1 MSAQANEPTGATTLE
16 LDELS
21 SMMLGMVF
29 ATKANEPA
37 LPEPDDA
44 RYAEQARRHDRWEQ
58 EFYAVQLMLGVRLVH
73 RLLGG

>member
-1 MSAQANEPTGATTLE
+1 
-16 LDELS
+16 
-21 SMMLGMVF
+21 MMLGMVF